1 MERESNNQEE
11 WRDVV
16 GYEGLYEVSKQGV
29 IRRSFINNVRVNR
42 IVKPHITYGGY
53 LRLYLSANGKSKHH
67 SVHRIVA
74 MAFIP
79 NPDNLP
85 YVNHKDEN
93 KTNNRA
99 SNLEWCSESYNSNFS
114 FAKPVEQYKDG
125 NLVGIYLSQT
135 EAAKHTGVNQQ
146 CIGRCCMGIV
156 KCAGGYQW
164 AFSKISR
171 SELLKNKCVNFGL
184 KTRCLQKRKR
194 NNPVVQLSLDGEFIA
209 LYGSSKEASTTT
221 RVSRGNISD
230 CLNNKRDCAGGFRWI
245 RFYDWDEWRRYVN
258 GKRVE

>member
-1 MERESNNQEE
+1 MGRELNNQEE

-16 GYEGLYEVSKQGV
+16 GYEGLYEVSNQGM

-53 LRLYLSANGKSKHH
+53 LRLCLSANGKSKQH

-85 YVNHKDEN
+85 YVNHKDED

-114 FAKPVEQYKDG
+114 FAKPVEQYKD
-125 NLVGIYLSQT
+125 
-135 EAAKHTGVNQQ
+135 
-146 CIGRCCMGIV
+146 
-156 KCAGGYQW
+156 
-164 AFSKISR
+164 
-171 SELLKNKCVNFGL
+171 
-184 KTRCLQKRKR
+184 
-194 NNPVVQLSLDGEFIA
+194 
-209 LYGSSKEASTTT
+209 
-221 RVSRGNISD
+221 
-230 CLNNKRDCAGGFRWI
+230 
-245 RFYDWDEWRRYVN
+245 
-258 GKRVE
+258 